1 MIEYLVLS
9 GGGPY
14 GFIIYGCLKNLNKL
28 KYWKLD
34 NIKSIYGTSIG
45 GIIGAIVCLNIDWDI
60 LDNYFLNRPWDKA
73 FNNELDNYFLYLINN
88 NGIDGIKF
96 INVIMEPLLSSK
108 NISINVTLRELFN
121 ITNIELYLYT
131 TNINHKNGM
140 KNIELSYKSYP
151 NMKLIDALACTSG
164 FPLIFKPIFYEKM
177 CLLDGGIMN
186 GFPLKNCIENNKIDN
201 INNILGI
208 KLKII
213 KNNNLDDDNFGNF
226 MDYINLLIKK
236 SHECID
242 NTYDNNYNVKNII
255 TCYVDHKKLNIE
267 SSIWIESLNSSNKL
281 KNKLINIGIEYSNRF
296 LLFNKNLF

>member
-14 GFIIYGCLKNLNKL
+14 GFIIYGCLRNLNKY
-28 KYWKLD
+28 KFWKLD
-34 NIKSIYGTSIG
+34 NIKCIYGTSIG
-45 GIIGAIVCLNIDWDI
+45 GIIGSVICLNIDWDI

-108 NISINVTLRELFN
+108 NISINVTLRELYN

-131 TNINHKNGM
+131 TNINNINGM
-140 KNIELSYKSYP
+140 KNIELSYKSFP

-164 FPLIFKPIFYEKM
+164 YPLIFKPIFYEKM

-186 GFPLKNCIENNKIDN
+186 GFPLKNCIENNKN
-201 INNILGI
+201 NKNNILGI
-208 KLKII
+208 KIKII
-213 KNNNLDDDNFGNF
+213 RNKILDDNYINF
-226 MDYINLLIKK
+226 MDYIIFLIKK
-236 SHECID
+236 THECID
-242 NTYDNNYNVKNII
+242 NTYDENYNVKNII
-255 TCYVDHKKLNIE
+255 TCYVDTNKLNVE
-267 SSIWIESLNSSNKL
+267 TSIWNEILYSSNKL

-296 LLFNKNLF
+296 LLFNK